1 MEGRKLTPRDLR
13 EGVAKGPK
21 FKEMSS
27 NCHEKGNEVC
37 VTGKQN
43 SAPAGGAHTFFFFIP
58 LFAENTQE

>member
-1 MEGRKLTPRDLR
+1 MEGRKLTPRDLC

-27 NCHEKGNEVC
+27 NCHYEKGNEVC

-43 SAPAGGAHTFFFFIP
+43 SAPAGGAHTFFFKP